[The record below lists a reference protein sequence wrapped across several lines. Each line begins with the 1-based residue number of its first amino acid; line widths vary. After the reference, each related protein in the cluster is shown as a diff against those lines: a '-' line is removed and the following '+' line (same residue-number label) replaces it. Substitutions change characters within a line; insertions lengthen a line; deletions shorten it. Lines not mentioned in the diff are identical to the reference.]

1 MCHDENLPQN
11 TTSACTWQ
19 WQQTLCTLLYMCSRK
34 AAIPC
39 WITGMAKTAIQG
51 ATALLSSPSSPYLSR
66 PPCIPP
72 SPSFPHSLSLPPPA
86 LPLPPSQVLTCWGS
100 SGRPQAPGPAPAT
113 IQGCPPRPAALPA
126 LLPAAVL
133 KSPPVQQRQLC
144 SACGQPLPCLAPC
157 WQQLWRQCCCLY
169 CCLLGSG
176 YVWLHGGWT

>member
-1 MCHDENLPQN
+1 MMRTCP
-11 TTSACTWQ
+11 
-19 WQQTLCTLLYMCSRK
+19 
-34 AAIPC
+34 
-39 WITGMAKTAIQG
+39 KTPPVH
-51 ATALLSSPSSPYLSR
+51 ALGNGSR
-66 PPCIPP
+66 PCAPYSTCAHERQPYHAGSRAWPKLPSRGQQPC
-72 SPSFPHSLSLPPPA
+72 SPLLLPLTSPALPASLHPLPFHTLSLSPPPA